1 MQKPPVELPGALPY
15 RVKVYSALR
24 AITGNYIPLELFFDF
39 FAFLAFF
46 AFFFLAFVVMLF
58 RLVGVEVTAA
68 NTGAPSESAK
78 PRVHSRVNSF
88 FIVRF
93 EPPLKL
99 EYP

>member
-1 MQKPPVELPGALPY
+1 MVPPAV
-15 RVKVYSALR
+15 
-24 AITGNYIPLELFFDF
+24 LFL
-39 FAFLAFF
+39 AFLAFF
-46 AFFFLAFVVMLF
+46 AFFAFFFFLAFVVMLF

-68 NTGAPSESAK
+68 NIGAPSESAK

-99 EYP
+99 KCPWSIEHARDQTALDTAILTQSY